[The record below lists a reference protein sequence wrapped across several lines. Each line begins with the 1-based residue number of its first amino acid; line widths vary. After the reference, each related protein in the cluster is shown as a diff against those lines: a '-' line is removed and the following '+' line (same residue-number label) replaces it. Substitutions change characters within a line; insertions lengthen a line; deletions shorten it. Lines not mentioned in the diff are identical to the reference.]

1 MSSGGNVSR
10 DAPGRLVAWAG
21 ALLGARRADWAQ
33 AMTAELGRLEG
44 GSLRWSFAWGCVRA
58 SVVTGLT
65 DSRLGRVVVNGV
77 AGAALICAGL
87 VAWGL
92 VRYPG
97 VISGPG
103 TWLALAAFV
112 GVLGCYLVA
121 AVAIGPALGRAGPSA
136 MRIGVLGGV
145 AVTASWMLV
154 GLAPGVLRSAS
165 AAGALL
171 VAGPVLA
178 FGVGAAGA
186 ARDRTHATGFATA
199 AVAGLLAGL
208 LTFMLWVGDTVATG
222 GRPYDAGMVRDFHT
236 SGAKDLATF
245 AVNDNLGSAMVLLVL
260 VPLMTVVVGFLGT
273 LTVTTRA
280 AGRAAKA
287 AEPPWPSPN

>member
-10 DAPGRLVAWAG
+10 DAPARLVTWAG
-21 ALLGARRADWAQ
+21 ALLGERRADWAQ

-44 GSLRWSFAWGCVRA
+44 ASPRWSFALGCLRA

-65 DSRLGRVVVNGV
+65 DSRRGRIVVDGV
-77 AGAALICAGL
+77 TGAILVCAGL

-112 GVLGCYLVA
+112 GVLACYLVA
-121 AVAIGPALGRAGPSA
+121 ALALGPALGRAGPSGV
-136 MRIGVLGGV
+136 RIGVLGGL
-145 AVTASWMLV
+145 AVTVSWMLV
-154 GLAPGVLRSAS
+154 GLAPAVLRSAP
-165 AAGALL
+165 AASALL
-171 VAGPVLA
+171 VAGALLA
-178 FGVGAAGA
+178 FVAGAAGA
-186 ARDRTHATGFATA
+186 ARDRSHVTGFATA

-222 GRPYDAGMVRDFHT
+222 GRPYDAGMVRDFHS
-236 SGAKDLATF
+236 SGAKDLATY
-245 AVNDNLGSAMVLLVL
+245 AVNDNLGSAMVLLLL
-260 VPLMTVVVGFLGT
+260 VPLMTVVLGCLGT
-273 LTVTTRA
+273 LTVTTRR
-280 AGRAAKA
+280 GG
-287 AEPPWPSPN
+287 PS